1 MNILITHHFYM
12 HVTHNFSLEK
22 KGSLILMDKE
32 LVSETHFAKKK
43 RMVGW
48 NPGDKIRSAT
58 VRETAPV
65 RLPWTRARSHPLIFE
80 MAV

>member
-22 KGSLILMDKE
+22 KGSLILMEKE

-43 RMVGW
+43 KHG
-48 NPGDKIRSAT
+48 
-58 VRETAPV
+58 
-65 RLPWTRARSHPLIFE
+65 RLKPRR
-80 MAV
+80 

>member
-1 MNILITHHFYM
+1 M
-12 HVTHNFSLEK
+12 E
-22 KGSLILMDKE
+22 KE

-43 RMVGW
+43 SMVGW